1 MDDELRAALTAK
13 GTKCNLQFPTSVRD
27 YFINECGFTDEEK
40 DVFLLR
46 SRGKTVLQISFLMQ
60 EKYGPELPGG
70 QYSVGKVEA
79 RIRTIKRKI
88 LRVICTE

>member
-13 GTKCNLQFPTSVRD
+13 GTKCKLQFPASVRD
-27 YFINECGFTDEEK
+27 YFIKECGFTDEEL
-40 DVFLLR
+40 DVFMLR
-46 SRGKTVLQISFLMQ
+46 NRGKTVLQISFIMQ

-79 RIRTIKRKI
+79 RIRTIKKKI
-88 LRVICTE
+88 LRVMTTE

>member
-1 MDDELRAALTAK
+1 MNDELRAALSAK
-13 GTKCNLQFPTSVRD
+13 GTKCKLQFPASVRD
-27 YFINECGFTDEEK
+27 YFIRECGFTDEEE
-40 DVFLLR
+40 DVFMLR

-79 RIRTIKRKI
+79 RIRSIKRKI